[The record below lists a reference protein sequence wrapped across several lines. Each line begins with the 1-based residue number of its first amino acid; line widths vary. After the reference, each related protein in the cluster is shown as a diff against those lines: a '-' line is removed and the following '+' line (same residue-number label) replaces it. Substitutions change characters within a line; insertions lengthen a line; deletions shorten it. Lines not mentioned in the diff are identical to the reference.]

1 MLKHDH
7 PKIGAV
13 ADSGELPSALIAF
26 GPEQILR
33 AICYHLVDDQHAS
46 RVSALSVQHVRDRLR
61 RQNVQILI
69 ARRQWE
75 SFNNKE
81 RLEWLLGK
89 SQLQATYAGDVAN
102 LTAQTK

>member
-7 PKIGAV
+7 AEMGAV
-13 ADSGELPSALIAF
+13 AESGDLRSALIAF
-26 GPEQILR
+26 DPDRILR
-33 AICYHLVDDQHAS
+33 AICYHLVDDRHAS

-61 RQNVQILI
+61 RQKTQLLI

-89 SQLQATYAGDVAN
+89 TQLHATYSGDVAN
-102 LTAQTK
+102 LAPLQK